1 MEPPKR
7 DLPLSLDEWASYFS
21 YAGNTYPFLNLNQTA
36 VGGREEMLGRDFA
49 SLATG
54 AYQSNGPIY
63 ACMFVRFSLFAEAR
77 FQFRQLRSGR
87 PGDLFGTQDL
97 GVLERP
103 WPNGTTGD
111 LLARAITDVDLAGNF
126 FVHRQG
132 DRLERLRPDWVTIL
146 IGGPAGSDLAAGDL
160 GAQVIGYAYQPG
172 GPAGD
177 REPVFL
183 PLEQVAH
190 WAPVPDP
197 TAWYRGMSWLHPI
210 LREVMGDSAATT
222 HKLKFFEQGATPNMV
237 VTFDAGITLDKFER
251 FVSKFSEGHEGVA
264 NAYRTLFLAGGADA
278 KVVGSDLRQI
288 DFKQTQGAGETRIAM
303 AAGVPPVVVGMSEGL
318 QGSSL
323 NAGNY
328 AQARRRLAD
337 GTMRPLWRSFA
348 AAIQTIVPPPPGAE
362 LWYDDRD
369 VPFLREDL
377 KDVAEIKQ
385 LEASMMKVLIDA
397 GFTPESVTDAVTA
410 GDWKRLKHTGLF
422 SVQLQPPMPEGPAPI
437 AEEAGRALAAL
448 MAGHLKTNGNAD
460 ALAHHE

>member
-1 MEPPKR
+1 
-7 DLPLSLDEWASYFS
+7 
-21 YAGNTYPFLNLNQTA
+21 
-36 VGGREEMLGRDFA
+36 
-49 SLATG
+49 
-54 AYQSNGPIY
+54 
-63 ACMFVRFSLFAEAR
+63 
-77 FQFRQLRSGR
+77 
-87 PGDLFGTQDL
+87 
-97 GVLERP
+97 
-103 WPNGTTGD
+103 
-111 LLARAITDVDLAGNF
+111 
-126 FVHRQG
+126 
-132 DRLERLRPDWVTIL
+132 
-146 IGGPAGSDLAAGDL
+146 
-160 GAQVIGYAYQPG
+160 
-172 GPAGD
+172 
-177 REPVFL
+177 
-183 PLEQVAH
+183 
-190 WAPVPDP
+190 
-197 TAWYRGMSWLHPI
+197 MSWLHPI

-348 AAIQTIVPPPPGAE
+348 AAMQTIVPPPPGAE

>member
-183 PLEQVAH
+183 PREQVAH

-348 AAIQTIVPPPPGAE
+348 AAMQTIVPPPPGAE